1 MGVNAG
7 ESSSKSK
14 RDADD
19 AVVDE
24 VKAETAALWL
34 VVTGGGTAIDGAKF
48 DEDVVRDD
56 ANDDAGAAGALAGVN
71 ASNCPKSAKNG
82 SDVGAFREVADREG
96 IGDVLPLA
104 PSELKKSKSAVKL
117 ADEDEADGT
126 AIEGTWP
133 DGTGLA
139 RLLLVAERGAA
150 AAATAGAA
158 VAAGAAALAPGTYG
172 VSARNFPYS

>member
-7 ESSSKSK
+7 ESSRRSK
-14 RDADD
+14 RDAED

-34 VVTGGGTAIDGAKF
+34 LVVVTGGGTATEGAKF
-48 DEDVVRDD
+48 DDDVVRDD
-56 ANDDAGAAGALAGVN
+56 ANDDADAAGGALAGVN

-82 SDVGAFREVADREG
+82 SDVGAFRAAADRVG

-126 AIEGTWP
+126 AM
-133 DGTGLA
+133 DGT
-139 RLLLVAERGAA
+139 
-150 AAATAGAA
+150 
-158 VAAGAAALAPGTYG
+158 
-172 VSARNFPYS
+172 